1 MSEKSATTY
10 AVLHLRFK
18 LRVPPDVFLVHSREA
33 ATIIASVEGLIW
45 KIWIFREEE
54 SEMGGMYLFANREAA
69 EAYLKHPVVMA
80 VCSNPTVVSHQS
92 QVWDVEGSLSA
103 LTRAPLQ
110 DICAQYSK
118 SDALVAGGR

>member
-1 MSEKSATTY
+1 
-10 AVLHLRFK
+10 
-18 LRVPPDVFLVHSREA
+18 
-33 ATIIASVEGLIW
+33 
-45 KIWIFREEE
+45 
-54 SEMGGMYLFANREAA
+54 
-69 EAYLKHPVVMA
+69 MA

-118 SDALVAGGR
+118 SDTLVAGGR